1 MRWAKVI
8 GTGIINLLIF
18 LTLVVL
24 IEGSVRW
31 LHPEIPP
38 QHSDTKLFDPHKY
51 GQTYGY
57 KALATGEELG
67 ALVITDEHGFRTSSR
82 SRQLDTSEQVLVL
95 GDSVSVGNG
104 VEAEQTYPFLL
115 EEKLGKK
122 VLNASVTGYGIVD
135 YVEVLRHI
143 ADNFNPQLVIIGIC
157 LNDVSP
163 TSQVNLVNIARN
175 RKADGEV
182 TPDERRYPNMFVRT
196 LRYINDH
203 YFNFHTFLGSHS
215 RTYVLLKSLA
225 TDSARDHFLAD
236 ASYYH
241 DSKTI
246 ELLSSQFSKL
256 KRLIK
261 DEKPLVLFI
270 LPYEYQLRAG
280 SVETLEPQK
289 IIKEAGY
296 RAGVTIYDLYDE
308 LMEYLKA
315 KRLPS
320 TDIYLFNDPMH
331 FNSVGHHAIAEL
343 IYRHINRT

>member
-31 LHPEIPP
+31 LYPEIPS
-38 QHSDTKLFDPHKY
+38 QNSDPMLFDPHKY

-67 ALVITDEHGFRTSSR
+67 ALVITDEHGFRTSPR
-82 SRQLDTSEQVLVL
+82 SRQRNTSEQVLVL
-95 GDSVSVGNG
+95 GDSVSVGIG
-104 VEAEQTYPFLL
+104 VEAEQTYAFLL
-115 EEKLGKK
+115 EEKVGKK
-122 VLNASVTGYGIVD
+122 VVNASVTGYGILD
-135 YVEVLRHI
+135 YVEVLGHI
-143 ADNFNPQLVIIGIC
+143 ADKFKPQLVIIGIC
-157 LNDVSP
+157 LNDVSA
-163 TSQVNLVNIARN
+163 TSQANIVTIAGN

-182 TPDERRYPNMFVRT
+182 TPDERRYPNMLVRT
-196 LRYINDH
+196 LRYINDNH
-203 YFNFHTFLGSHS
+203 FNFHTFLGSHS

-236 ASYYH
+236 EFYYH
-241 DSKTI
+241 DPKTI
-246 ELLSSQFSKL
+246 EFLSSQFTKL
-256 KRLIK
+256 KRLLK
-261 DEKPLVLFI
+261 NDKPLVLFI

-280 SVETLEPQK
+280 SLEALEPQK
-289 IIKEAGY
+289 IIQEAGH
-296 RAGVTIYDLYDE
+296 RAGVTIYDLYEE

-315 KRLPS
+315 NQLHS

-343 IYRHINRT
+343 VYRHINRR